1 MKKGDYIVF
10 DGGGTTA
17 AVGSSGTLSIGSS
30 AHNTQQLYDKID
42 RQDKVISQ
50 QSAEIKV
57 LKEKLDQMQKNN
69 DVGFS
74 KEELAFILSKVHPDK
89 NPNSIIAPKLT
100 QKLLKKR
107 QGE

>member
-1 MKKGDYIVF
+1 VKREDFVF
-10 DGGGTTA
+10 SGGGTTA

-30 AHNTQQLYDKID
+30 AHNSQQLYDKID
-42 RQDKVISQ
+42 SQEKLISQ

-57 LKEKLDQMQKNN
+57 LKEKLNQMQKNN

-89 NPNSIIAPKLT
+89 NPNSNIAPKLT
-100 QKLLKKR
+100 QKLIKKR